1 MVIEKVLIFV
11 FCFFFAVKVKII
23 PGEHYKARHIEV
35 RKIKSDKRKTKGNN
49 FNVIILS
56 YRRYGLE

>member
-1 MVIEKVLIFV
+1 MVIEKVLFFV
-11 FCFFFAVKVKII
+11 FFFFAVKVKII

-35 RKIKSDKRKTKGNN
+35 RKIKSDKRKSKGNN

>member
-1 MVIEKVLIFV
+1 MVIEKVLFFV
-11 FCFFFAVKVKII
+11 FCFFAVKVKII

-35 RKIKSDKRKTKGNN
+35 RKIKSDKRKSKGNN